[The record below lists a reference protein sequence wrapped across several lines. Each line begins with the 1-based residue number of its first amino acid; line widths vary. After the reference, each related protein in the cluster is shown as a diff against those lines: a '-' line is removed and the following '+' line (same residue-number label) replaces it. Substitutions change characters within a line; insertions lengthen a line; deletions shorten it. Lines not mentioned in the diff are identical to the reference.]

1 MGLFDFLSRP
11 IAERKESR
19 AASVVNVNPNQPIWT
34 PRDYASFARE
44 GYQLNV
50 IAYQAINRVAEAV
63 ADVRWTVWRDDKE
76 IDKHPIADLLKR
88 PNRMQ
93 SGYEFMTAVVGY
105 LMISGNTYIERVQVQ
120 NQTKELYAL
129 RPDRMKILPSKRGIP
144 AGYIYSIGGRE
155 VHTFEVDEKTLQSDV
170 NHMKLFNPLNDW
182 YGMGPIEAGA
192 YAIDQH
198 TESMKWM
205 QSLLQ
210 NSARPSGA
218 LQASGDNALTD
229 EQFARL
235 KTQIEDQY
243 SGAKNAGRPMV
254 LEGGLTWQAMGLSP
268 SDLALLETKYSAA
281 RDVSLAFG
289 VPPQLLNIPG
299 DNTYSNYEQARLAF
313 YEDTVIPLINRVSTS
328 LSNWLGVEQDQVE
341 LRPDLDQIPAIAE
354 KRKALWTMA
363 DLSTDL
369 TLNERRGLK
378 GYEPV
383 AGGDVVLVGSGMI
396 SLADAAAP
404 LDVPPSVKTLAKI
417 AGYE

>member
-93 SGYEFMTAVVGY
+93 SGYEFMTAVIGY

-328 LSNWLGVEQDQVE
+328 LSNWLGAEQDQVE

>member
-268 SDLALLETKYSAA
+268 SDLTLLETKYSAA

-328 LSNWLGVEQDQVE
+328 LSNWLGAEQDQVE

-396 SLADAAAP
+396 SLADASAP

>member
-396 SLADAAAP
+396 SLADASAP

>member
-328 LSNWLGVEQDQVE
+328 LSNWLGAEQDQVE

>member
-1 MGLFDFLSRP
+1 
-11 IAERKESR
+11 
-19 AASVVNVNPNQPIWT
+19 
-34 PRDYASFARE
+34 
-44 GYQLNV
+44 
-50 IAYQAINRVAEAV
+50 
-63 ADVRWTVWRDDKE
+63 
-76 IDKHPIADLLKR
+76 
-88 PNRMQ
+88 MQ

-144 AGYIYSIGGRE
+144 ADDIYSIGGRE
-155 VHTFEVDEKTLQSDV
+155 VHTFEVDEKTLQRDV

-328 LSNWLGVEQDQVE
+328 LSNWLGAEQDQVE